1 MKQSS
6 TKRKRQLEMSME
18 TKDVNEVLRQ
28 DVLASDRL
36 GDYFYVLLK
45 EKIDEAAAD
54 IKEFMADFVIRHSK
68 ASELVDELDLLEHIR
83 VCSECGKPMM
93 EGFCIEDGAEY
104 YCSEECL
111 HKNLTEEEYENLY
124 DEGRGN
130 SYWTSWLD

>member
-1 MKQSS
+1 
-6 TKRKRQLEMSME
+6 MSME

-36 GDYFYVLLK
+36 SDYFYALLK
-45 EKIDEAAAD
+45 EKIEETSAD

-83 VCSECGKPMM
+83 VCSECGKPMT
-93 EGFCIEDGAEY
+93 EGFCIEDGADY

-111 HKNLTEEEYENLY
+111 HKNLTEEEYNDLY
-124 DEGRGN
+124 DDGKGE

>member
-1 MKQSS
+1 
-6 TKRKRQLEMSME
+6 ME
-18 TKDVNEVLRQ
+18 TKDVSEVLRQ

-36 GDYFYVLLK
+36 DDYFYVLLK
-45 EKIDEAAAD
+45 EKIDETSAD

-104 YCSEECL
+104 YCSEDCL
-111 HKNLTEEEYENLY
+111 HKNLSDEEYENLY
-124 DEGRGN
+124 DDGRGN

>member
-1 MKQSS
+1 ME
-6 TKRKRQLEMSME
+6 RKRQLEMSMK

-36 GDYFYVLLK
+36 GDYFYALLK

-83 VCSECGKPMM
+83 VCSECGKPMT

-130 SYWTSWLD
+130 SYYTSWID

>member
-1 MKQSS
+1 
-6 TKRKRQLEMSME
+6 MSME

-36 GDYFYVLLK
+36 SDYFYALLK
-45 EKIDEAAAD
+45 EKIDETATD

-68 ASELVDELDLLEHIR
+68 VSELLDELGFEHIR
-83 VCSECGKPMM
+83 VCSECGKPMT

-111 HKNLTEEEYENLY
+111 HKNLTEEEYESLY

-130 SYWTSWLD
+130 SYYTSWLD

>member
-1 MKQSS
+1 
-6 TKRKRQLEMSME
+6 ME
-18 TKDVNEVLRQ
+18 TKDVSEVLRQ

-36 GDYFYVLLK
+36 DDYFYVLLK

-68 ASELVDELDLLEHIR
+68 ASELVDELDLEYVR
-83 VCSECGKPMM
+83 ACSECGKPMT

-111 HKNLTEEEYENLY
+111 HKHLTEEEFDNLY

>member
-1 MKQSS
+1 ME
-6 TKRKRQLEMSME
+6 RKRQLEMSME

-68 ASELVDELDLLEHIR
+68 ASELVDELDLEHIR
-83 VCSECGKPMM
+83 MCSECGKPMT

-124 DEGRGN
+124 DDGRGN
-130 SYWTSWLD
+130 SYYTSWVD

>member
-1 MKQSS
+1 
-6 TKRKRQLEMSME
+6 ME

-36 GDYFYVLLK
+36 SDYFYALLK
-45 EKIDEAAAD
+45 EKIDETAADD
-54 IKEFMADFVIRHSK
+54 IKEFMADFVIRQSK
-68 ASELVDELDLLEHIR
+68 ASELVDELDLEHIR
-83 VCSECGKPMM
+83 VCSECGKPMT

-111 HKNLTEEEYENLY
+111 HKNLTEEEYDNLY
-124 DEGRGN
+124 DDGRGN

>member
-1 MKQSS
+1 ME
-6 TKRKRQLEMSME
+6 RKRQLEMSME

-36 GDYFYVLLK
+36 SDYFYALLK
-45 EKIDEAAAD
+45 EKIEETSAD
-54 IKEFMADFVIRHSK
+54 IKEFMADFVIRQSK
-68 ASELVDELDLLEHIR
+68 ASELVDELDLEHIR
-83 VCSECGKPMM
+83 VCSECGKPMT

-111 HKNLTEEEYENLY
+111 HKNLTEEEYDNLY
-124 DEGRGN
+124 DDGRGN

>member
-1 MKQSS
+1 
-6 TKRKRQLEMSME
+6 MSME

-36 GDYFYVLLK
+36 SDYFYALLK
-45 EKIDEAAAD
+45 EKIDATVADD
-54 IKEFMADFVIRHSK
+54 IKEFMADFVIRQSK
-68 ASELVDELDLLEHIR
+68 ASELVDELELEHIR
-83 VCSECGKPMM
+83 VCSECGKPMT

-111 HKNLTEEEYENLY
+111 HKNLTEEEYDNLY
-124 DEGRGN
+124 DDGRGN

>member
-1 MKQSS
+1 MN
-6 TKRKRQLEMSME
+6 ME
-18 TKDVNEVLRQ
+18 KKDVNEVLRQ

-36 GDYFYVLLK
+36 DDYFYVLLK

-68 ASELVDELDLLEHIR
+68 ASELVDELDLEHIR
-83 VCSECGKPMM
+83 VCSECGKPIT

-104 YCSEECL
+104 YCSEDCL
-111 HKNLTEEEYENLY
+111 HKNLSDEEYENLY
-124 DEGRGN
+124 DDGRGN

>member
-1 MKQSS
+1 
-6 TKRKRQLEMSME
+6 ME
-18 TKDVNEVLRQ
+18 TKGVNEVLRQ

-36 GDYFYVLLK
+36 SDYFYVLLK
-45 EKIDEAAAD
+45 EKIEETSAD

-68 ASELVDELDLLEHIR
+68 APELVDELDLEHIR
-83 VCSECGKPMM
+83 VCSECGKPMT

-104 YCSEECL
+104 YCSEGCL

-130 SYWTSWLD
+130 SYYTSWVD

>member
-1 MKQSS
+1 ME
-6 TKRKRQLEMSME
+6 RKRQLEMSME

-45 EKIDEAAAD
+45 EKIDEATAD

-68 ASELVDELDLLEHIR
+68 ASELVDELDLEHIR
-83 VCSECGKPMM
+83 MCSECGKPMT

-130 SYWTSWLD
+130 SYYTSWVD